1 MRSRP
6 RILLITATTV
16 LAAAACAGPPATS
29 SSTSTARPWTL
40 STSTP
45 APTGDLSSFTW
56 AMYAEPPT
64 LDWISAYDY
73 PENEIDSN
81 ICTSLE
87 EWTPQLKEAPGL
99 AQTIQNPDP
108 LTWIYNLRPGVRF
121 SNGDP
126 MTANDAV
133 FSMNRTWNNPN
144 SDWGQIYQ
152 NVKSITA
159 TGPLQVTVKLTRPDA
174 TFNQYMATSAGVI
187 ASEAGVKAQGTGYGT
202 SGSLDC
208 AGPYQL
214 SQWVKGQS
222 ITLTATTGYWGGQPK
237 SHAVTFLFI
246 TDPSSETNA
255 LLTGEADGAY
265 LVPPDS
271 YAKLA
276 ASHVGSLYFGQALTT
291 VNVDIDNLKGPLGNV
306 KVREALS
313 LALDRSGFVKTGL
326 DGVGEP
332 TDSLTPQAV
341 WGTKAP
347 SASAPDIAKAK
358 QLIQQAG
365 ATGDTVTLA
374 TSPIGPDTDLLPVI
388 MQAAGQQIGLN
399 IVLKTV
405 SPDGYTA
412 LFSDAQA
419 RKGIDMFPET
429 YYLSI
434 SDPYDLLSAFQSGD
448 FQNYAGFTDPAYDS
462 LVTEAVGTYNPT
474 RRLAIEAKANQLAD
488 QQLPWIPVAEWPNA
502 VFMNKKITG
511 APTTI
516 AYMYYPW
523 AMDVGAR

>member
-1 MRSRP
+1 MRTRA
-6 RILLITATTV
+6 LLIPASILV
-16 LAAAACAGPPATS
+16 LAACAGPP
-29 SSTSTARPWTL
+29 STTTASTAKTWTL
-40 STSTP
+40 SASTP
-45 APTGDLSSFTW
+45 AARGELNNFTW
-56 AMYAEPPT
+56 ALYAEPPT

-87 EWTPQLKEAPGL
+87 EWTPQLKEVPGL
-99 AQTIQNPDP
+99 AQSIANPDP
-108 LTWIYNLRPGVRF
+108 LTWIYNLRPNVHF

-126 MTANDAV
+126 MTATDAV
-133 FSMNRTWNNPN
+133 FSMDRTWNNPN

-152 NVKSITA
+152 NVKSVTA
-159 TGPLQVTVKLTRPDA
+159 TGPLQVTVRLTRPDA

-187 ASEAGVKAQGTGYGT
+187 ASEAGVKAAGANYGT

-214 SQWVKGQS
+214 TQWVKGQS
-222 ITLTATTGYWGGQPK
+222 ITLTRTNDYWGGTPK
-237 SHAVTFLFI
+237 AKSVTFLFI

-291 VNVDIDNLKGPLGNV
+291 VNVNIDNLKGPLGNV

-313 LALDRSGFVKTGL
+313 LALDRAGFVKTGL
-326 DGVGEP
+326 DGVGTP

-341 WGTKAP
+341 WGTGAP
-347 SASAPDIAKAK
+347 SAPAPDIAQAR
-358 QLIQQAG
+358 QLIKQAG
-365 ATGDTVTLA
+365 ATGDTITLA

-388 MQAAGQQIGLN
+388 MQAAGQEIGLD

-419 RKGIDMFPET
+419 RQGIDMFPET

-448 FQNYAGFTDPAYDS
+448 FQNYAGFTDPAYNS
-462 LVTEAVGTYNPT
+462 LINQAVGTYDTT

-488 QQLPWIPVAEWPNA
+488 QQLPWIPVAEWPDA

>member
-1 MRSRP
+1 VRTRA
-6 RILLITATTV
+6 LLAITATSLTV
-16 LAAAACAGPPATS
+16 AACAGPPGT
-29 SSTSTARPWTL
+29 TANNRAQPWTL
-40 STSTP
+40 SASTP
-45 APTGDLSSFTW
+45 APAGDLANFTW

-87 EWTPQLKEAPGL
+87 EWTPRLKEVPGL
-99 AQTIQNPDP
+99 AQTIANPDP

-121 SNGDP
+121 ENGDP
-126 MTANDAV
+126 MTAADAV
-133 FSMNRTWNNPN
+133 YSMDRTWTDPN

-159 TGPLQVTVKLTRPDA
+159 TGPLQVTVKLARPDA

-187 ASEAGVKAQGTGYGT
+187 ASERGVKSQGANYGT

-222 ITLTATTGYWGGQPK
+222 ITLTATQNYWGGTPK
-237 SHAVTFLFI
+237 SKSVTFLFI

-276 ASHVGSLYFGQALTT
+276 ASRVGSLYFGQSLTT

-313 LALDRSGFVKTGL
+313 LALDRAGFVKTGL

-341 WGTKAP
+341 WGTRAP
-347 SASAPDIAKAK
+347 SASAPDIAKAR
-358 QLIQQAG
+358 QLIKQAG
-365 ATGDTVTLA
+365 ATGATITLA

-412 LFSDAQA
+412 LFSSAQA
-419 RKGIDMFPET
+419 RQGIDMFPET

-434 SDPYDLLSAFQSGD
+434 SDPYDLLSAFQTGD
-448 FQNYAGFTDPAYDS
+448 FQNYAGFTDPAYNS
-462 LVTEAVGTYNPT
+462 LIAQAVGTYST
-474 RRLAIEAKANQLAD
+474 AARLAIEARANDLASKD
-488 QQLPWIPVAEWPNA
+488 LPWIPVAEWPNA

-523 AMDVGAR
+523 AMDVGAA

>member
-1 MRSRP
+1 MGRGRGGGDLGRLRELLPGQRGSRGADRRRPRRRQGAGHHREGATGPRGGRCRGQGHRPRWRRCALHHPADTRVRQGMRSRA
-6 RILLITATTV
+6 RILLITAITV

-29 SSTSTARPWTL
+29 STSTARPWVL

-99 AQTIQNPDP
+99 AQSIQNPNP

-152 NVKSITA
+152 NVTSITA

-187 ASEAGVKAQGTGYGT
+187 ASEAGVKAQGAGYGT
-202 SGSLDC
+202 SGRLDC

-222 ITLTATTGYWGGQPK
+222 ITLTATTGYWCAQPK
-237 SHAVTFLFI
+237 SHAVTYLFI

-276 ASHVGSLYFGQALTT
+276 A
-291 VNVDIDNLKGPLGNV
+291 
-306 KVREALS
+306 
-313 LALDRSGFVKTGL
+313 
-326 DGVGEP
+326 
-332 TDSLTPQAV
+332 
-341 WGTKAP
+341 
-347 SASAPDIAKAK
+347 
-358 QLIQQAG
+358 
-365 ATGDTVTLA
+365 
-374 TSPIGPDTDLLPVI
+374 
-388 MQAAGQQIGLN
+388 
-399 IVLKTV
+399 
-405 SPDGYTA
+405 
-412 LFSDAQA
+412 
-419 RKGIDMFPET
+419 
-429 YYLSI
+429 
-434 SDPYDLLSAFQSGD
+434 
-448 FQNYAGFTDPAYDS
+448 
-462 LVTEAVGTYNPT
+462 
-474 RRLAIEAKANQLAD
+474 
-488 QQLPWIPVAEWPNA
+488 
-502 VFMNKKITG
+502 
-511 APTTI
+511 
-516 AYMYYPW
+516 
-523 AMDVGAR
+523 